1 MRVFLTLFTGLLAT
15 VVAACSNEE
24 VLSDITPNGGYA
36 LVPAV
41 VYDQAS
47 ALALDV
53 YRPANANNAPV
64 VVFFYGKRWEQG
76 SRREYKFVGQAL
88 AERGF
93 VAVIPDYRL
102 YPQVKYPAFLQDC
115 AKAVRWVH
123 ANIAGYGGAPDK
135 IVLMGH
141 DSGAYNAAMLAMD
154 PEFLHQVGGDRS
166 WVRGMVGLAGPY
178 DFLPITDP
186 DLRDLFGP
194 PDNFER
200 TQPVL
205 YADGSNPPLLLMHGD
220 KDQNVPSQSTNSLYN
235 RVIRSG
241 GPATKYDFSNYD
253 HGKIL
258 EVLSSHFQGEGNV
271 MNHVDEFVRQVAT
284 GAAKP
289 PPSSIQTLVPQ

>member
-1 MRVFLTLFTGLLAT
+1 MRVFPAVVTGLLAT
-15 VVAACSNEE
+15 VLAACSDEQ
-24 VLSDITPNGGYA
+24 VLSGMTPNGGYT

-41 VYDQAS
+41 VYDKAS

-53 YRPANANNAPV
+53 YRPANANGAPV

-76 SRREYKFVGQAL
+76 GRNEYKFVGQAL

-115 AKAVRWVH
+115 AKAVHWVH

-141 DSGAYNAAMLAMD
+141 DAGAYNAAMLSLD
-154 PEFLHQVGGDRS
+154 PEFLRQAGGDRS
-166 WVRGMVGLAGPY
+166 WLRGMVGLAGPY
-178 DFLPITDP
+178 DFLPIIDP

-194 PDNFER
+194 PENFER

-205 YADGSNPPLLLMHGD
+205 YADGSNPPLLLMYGD
-220 KDQNVPSQSTNSLYN
+220 KDQNIPPQNSISLYN
-235 RVIRSG
+235 RVTRSG
-241 GPATKYDFSNYD
+241 GPVTKIDFPNFD

-258 EVLSSHFQGEGNV
+258 DVLSSHFQGNSNV
-271 MNHVDEFVRQVAT
+271 MNNVEEFVRQVTT
-284 GAAKP
+284 GVAKP